1 MANCLSAFP
10 PSKMMFK
17 YLLKYVSDHGHNG
30 YKPLCQRKLLKAG
43 KLENSHSSR
52 QFPPTMLE
60 WRANKKRVGMALEA
74 KCADGFTRHAAA
86 ESMTTAE
93 EFASFIL
100 DDRGIPETSGWT
112 VCMEEGDAAIELNGG
127 DFVFDSIGKILMVEE
142 ALESISVFF

>member
-1 MANCLSAFP
+1 
-10 PSKMMFK
+10 
-17 YLLKYVSDHGHNG
+17 
-30 YKPLCQRKLLKAG
+30 
-43 KLENSHSSR
+43 LENSHSSR

-100 DDRGIPETSGWT
+100 DDRELASPNLELYLCYLGVSIIKSHVTMQF
-112 VCMEEGDAAIELNGG
+112 VC
-127 DFVFDSIGKILMVEE
+127 SH
-142 ALESISVFF
+142 